1 MQTANSPKPRI
12 AVTRGGDR
20 PADRKRFMAAKHTPQ
35 NERPTNTNKIAA
47 PGGVTAMRG
56 GFALIP
62 RKEALQK
69 TFGKWGRV
77 SRALLRNTLPTIG
90 DCSKP

>member
-1 MQTANSPKPRI
+1 M
-12 AVTRGGDR
+12 V
-20 PADRKRFMAAKHTPQ
+20 AKHIPPK
-35 NERPTNTNKIAA
+35 ERPTDTNKIAA

-90 DCSKP
+90 ESSKP